1 MDFPGF
7 IKKLKEIGYDG
18 PVSVEYAIEAGN
30 ERQKQEIIEGK
41 KYLES
46 IL

>member
-7 IKKLKEIGYDG
+7 IRKLKEIGYNG
-18 PVSVEYAIEAGN
+18 PISVEYEIEAGN
-30 ERQKQEIIEGK
+30 ERQKQEIIDGK
-41 KYLES
+41 EYLEG